1 MPTGSPKAAIQW
13 RQRLFGS
20 LLGQLR
26 LAAFASV
33 FVGFTVASA
42 ATLLINQRALV
53 RQHERGLELVCDILK
68 PQLPL
73 LARDSSPARRRAA
86 AAALDRYSSEQLVFW
101 IRLADGSLLLPFH
114 LREPPLRLLA
124 DRVLEARIDA
134 QAPHILF
141 SAVSPQQPAAT
152 ASVARDP
159 YRVVAIG
166 EREFLIHQ
174 HHIGSD
180 GSGLWVA
187 EDISA
192 NLAFLSSLLGSILLA
207 WTICLLLTLLAI
219 SWLTRRIIRPLRDLN
234 AMAAAVTS
242 SSLASSRL
250 EVMRA
255 PLEVQE
261 LANGYNNLLDRLS
274 LSWQQQRE
282 FVSTASHELRNPLT
296 IIGGYLQRLQRR
308 GTNLDPEQRR
318 TLATAEAETQRI
330 SRLLNDLLDLSRSD
344 SGRLPLVLRPV
355 AVDAVLL
362 TACDLARSQLRRPLH
377 LELPPRAQERQL
389 LALAEEDRLQQVVL
403 NLIENADKYSPPGS
417 AIQVRLEAEPAPR
430 AGLSIRVIDQGI
442 GISAED
448 LPLIFDRFH
457 RGCNAAL
464 GSRGSGL
471 GLSVVKLLVE
481 AMGGSIDVESQLN
494 QGTCFQLHF
503 PAYRCPSLPP
513 RRGPV

>member
-1 MPTGSPKAAIQW
+1 MPTGPTTTAIPW
-13 RQRLFGS
+13 RQRLLGS

-33 FVGFTVASA
+33 FVGFTAASA

-53 RQHERGLELVCDILK
+53 RQHERRLEQVGGILQG
-68 PQLPL
+68 QLPL
-73 LARDSSPARRRAA
+73 LARDPSPARRRAA
-86 AAALDRYSSEQLVFW
+86 AAALDRYSSLQLLYW
-101 IRLADGSLLLPFH
+101 IRLADGSLLLPLH

-124 DRVLEARIDA
+124 DRALEAQTVAEGPRT
-134 QAPHILF
+134 LS
-141 SAVSPQQPAAT
+141 SAVSPQQPAAAT
-152 ASVARDP
+152 PVPRDR
-159 YRVVAIG
+159 YRVVAVG
-166 EREFLIHQ
+166 EREFLTHQ

-192 NLAFLSSLLGSILLA
+192 NLAFLSSLLAWILLA
-207 WTICLLLTLLAI
+207 WTVCLLLTLLAI
-219 SWLTRRIIRPLRDLN
+219 SWLTRRIMRPLRDLN

-242 SSLASSRL
+242 SSLASARL

-255 PLEVQE
+255 PLELQE
-261 LANGYNNLLDRLS
+261 LASGYNNLLDRLS

-318 TLATAEAETQRI
+318 TLATAEAETRRV
-330 SRLLNDLLDLSRSD
+330 SRLLNHLLDLSRSD
-344 SGRLPLVLRPV
+344 SGRLQLVLRPV
-355 AVDAVLL
+355 AVDVVLL

-377 LELPPRAQERQL
+377 LDLPPRLEERPI

-417 AIQVRLEAEPAPR
+417 AIQVQLEAEPASR
-430 AGLSIRVIDQGI
+430 SILCIRVIDQGI
-442 GISAED
+442 GIPPED

-464 GSRGSGL
+464 ASRGSGL

-503 PAYRCPSLPP
+503 PAYRCSSLA
-513 RRGPV
+513 